1 MSGTNQGAVTLANRS
16 PELQQFN
23 QAWQD
28 RQCRSTV
35 DRVSSLCLV
44 RATLPMLKGER
55 VNVTNT
61 RAWFRKA
68 TTNNYICLYRCFILN
83 TFTTFKQNWL
93 FRDNRSQKNHCPF
106 ELKTEQRVRMEK
118 GGVIIPKAPP
128 QRAFNTH
135 TRFHISLLLGLGFLS
150 WILYSRI
157 ASEETPDYRIGQTDI
172 NRGPLEPQEEF
183 AWTKVNILLLP
194 RQQCN

>member
-1 MSGTNQGAVTLANRS
+1 M
-16 PELQQFN
+16 
-23 QAWQD
+23 
-28 RQCRSTV
+28 
-35 DRVSSLCLV
+35 
-44 RATLPMLKGER
+44 
-55 VNVTNT
+55 
-61 RAWFRKA
+61 
-68 TTNNYICLYRCFILN
+68 N

-172 NRGPLEPQEEF
+172 NRGPPEPQEEF
-183 AWTKVNILLLP
+183 AWTKVNILLLLRP
-194 RQQCN
+194 DSVINLGLLDYSYERTGVYSLLWEISMCSARCADGS